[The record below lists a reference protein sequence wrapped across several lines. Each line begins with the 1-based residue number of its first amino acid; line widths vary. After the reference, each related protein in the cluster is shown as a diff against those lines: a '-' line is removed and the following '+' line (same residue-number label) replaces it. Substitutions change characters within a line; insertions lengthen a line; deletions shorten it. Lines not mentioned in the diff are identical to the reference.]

1 MSNTNK
7 EENLVILEERHK
19 DFCLD
24 LTAVIIIKAAADSF
38 PESCRFPKCFRFPN
52 ITLAGIFRLNWVKYF
67 FFTQIYRFS
76 VYYCKNEYFQNFKEP
91 KHIERK
97 MSDPHI

>member
-7 EENLVILEERHK
+7 EENLVILEERHE

-38 PESCRFPKCFRFPN
+38 SEIC
-52 ITLAGIFRLNWVKYF
+52 
-67 FFTQIYRFS
+67 
-76 VYYCKNEYFQNFKEP
+76 
-91 KHIERK
+91 
-97 MSDPHI
+97 